1 MDSNQI
7 LSELNTIF
15 KDVLDNNKI
24 QLTTATTA
32 KDIEEWDSLS
42 NIHLVIEIERHFKLK
57 FTTSEIQSWKN
68 IGELVNSI
76 EKKTSK

>member
-7 LSELNTIF
+7 LNELNTIF
-15 KDVLDNNKI
+15 RKVLDNDKI
-24 QLTTATTA
+24 TLTPATTA
-32 KDIEEWDSLS
+32 KDVDEWDSLS
-42 NIHLVIEIERHFKLK
+42 NIHLVIEIERHFKTR

-68 IGELVNSI
+68 VGELVAAL